1 MTTEIKI
8 LDNAGSLSDTDLEL
22 LAGTDAIQSMIRNR
36 VLVITD
42 KDKSCDW
49 TTLTTHVKGLYY
61 IRTIDESRL
70 YQLWFESSTDLKQF
84 KKNLTMAKMA
94 DSVYEEDK

>member
-22 LAGTDAIQSMIRNR
+22 LAGTTIIQSMMRNR
-36 VLVITD
+36 ILMVTD

-49 TTLTTHVKGLYY
+49 TTLTDNIAGLYY
-61 IRTIDESRL
+61 IRTIDENRL
-70 YQLWFESSTDLKQF
+70 YQLWFENETDLDQF
-84 KKNLTMAKMA
+84 KKNLTVGKIS
-94 DSVYEEDK
+94 DTIYEEDK